1 MTLIPTAAS
10 VPPDAGRTR
19 GIPPLP
25 LLTLINF
32 FNYVDRQVVYGM
44 TPDIG
49 KAFHLSNAK
58 LGSLALANL
67 FVFALSSLISGP
79 IADRVGPRK
88 VIFTG
93 ILVWSMA
100 TIGSALST

>member
-1 MTLIPTAAS
+1 MSS
-10 VPPDAGRTR
+10 VPMTPPLPPLPSTPGAKRR

-44 TPDIG
+44 TPHIG
-49 KAFHLSNAK
+49 AAFHLSNSK
-58 LGSLALANL
+58 LGSLALVNL
-67 FVFALSSLISGP
+67 IVFALASLVSGP

-88 VIFTG
+88 VISTG
-93 ILVWSMA
+93 ILVWSV
-100 TIGSALST
+100 